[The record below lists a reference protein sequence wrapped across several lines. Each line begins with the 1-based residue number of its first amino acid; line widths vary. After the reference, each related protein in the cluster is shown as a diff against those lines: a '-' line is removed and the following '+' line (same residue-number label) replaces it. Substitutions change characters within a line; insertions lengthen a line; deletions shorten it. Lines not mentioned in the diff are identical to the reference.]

1 MADQVFERQ
10 LEAGLGEFEFRADQS
25 GDGLT
30 VAGYIAR
37 FNQPTEIQ
45 DFLGRY
51 IEQIKPG
58 AFARSIAERGPA
70 KVRMQFNHG
79 HDPAFGQLPIGV
91 WTSLRE
97 DRKGLFG
104 EGRILDTWHT
114 IPIRAA
120 IESGA
125 LDGMSFRFKV
135 ISAVDRKAQTP
146 SELDHRTLTEVALFE
161 AGVVVNPAYEGTSI
175 GIRSAALDLYRSVYG
190 ATGEVWHADRAAI
203 VAADEM
209 AVPPVGDTG
218 PNRTEADPPDG
229 ITRHDMRLRALT
241 LLGVFPNDQDRGA
254 A

>member
-10 LEAGLGEFEFRADQS
+10 LEADLGEFEFRADQS
-25 GDGLT
+25 GDGLS
-30 VAGYIAR
+30 VSGYIAR

-51 IEQIKPG
+51 VEQIKPG

-97 DRKGLFG
+97 DRRGLFG

-135 ISAVDRKAQTP
+135 IAAQDRKAK
-146 SELDHRTLTEVALFE
+146 SANELDQRTLTEVALFE

-175 GIRSAALDLYRSVYG
+175 GIRSQALDLYRSAYI
-190 ATGEVWHADRAAI
+190 TGDDASSAGRAAI
-203 VAADEM
+203 VVDEVM

-218 PNRTEADPPDG
+218 PQRTEADPPDG
-229 ITRHDMRLRALT
+229 ITRRDMRFRALT

>member
-37 FNQPTEIQ
+37 FNQPTEIT
-45 DFLGRY
+45 DFLGTY
-51 IEQIKPG
+51 MEQIQPG

-135 ISAVDRKAQTP
+135 ISAVDRKAKSAAQ
-146 SELDHRTLTEVALFE
+146 LDQRTLTEVALFE

-175 GIRSAALDLYRSVYG
+175 GIRSQALDLYRAAYI
-190 ATGEVWHADRAAI
+190 TGDDALSAGRAAI
-203 VAADEM
+203 VEDEVM

-218 PNRTEADPPDG
+218 STRTEADPPDG